1 MRLDQIQKRK
11 LLTEGLDST
20 SVKTVL
26 LWESVGNYL
35 IEANLTPDQINQLFT
50 DIESGATAAGGNRT
64 LVGKGKDATMAVN
77 KAWEDLKTKMQ
88 DSGPIENFDQKISDA
103 LSKIGMGAKD
113 PKFNGEV
120 NKWVQKYRDFA
131 EKHPVA
137 QGAIYATLIAL
148 AGISGAG
155 AAGAATLGLLKL
167 ADKVLQGERF
177 TSAAYSGAKTGAL
190 AYGASKIGDMVRGE
204 PKEVPSA
211 GNAAGNASSSPFDP
225 RTEKAVNSLLDKY
238 PPGEYNY
245 VDGGGSS
252 ISIVDQSGNVQAVQS
267 ITKTGMSG
275 NEFVDYVS
283 SKSDTA
289 GSVAKSASSSVVDS
303 TATVADAADQIKNA
317 IKFQGGGGIDY
328 NLVDLKRAAVAAAKE
343 SGKEAQ
349 SVTDAI
355 VDAMTKQAERAGT
368 APSFQVSDEIRNYV
382 DSGITT
388 GKGPFAVLKN
398 LKVSSGE
405 SINFNSI
412 QIETIIEWC
421 EGTPAVILNEGPMDA
436 IKKGASA
443 VGGALKKGAAA
454 VGAKAATVGKNI
466 TTKVTADKLMSAWK
480 KAGSPTDSDA
490 IADVLRSAGVRDDI
504 IAPVYKTMSVPFTPK
519 PAADAASGDATG
531 AKPAQAQGAATGAK
545 PAPGKE
551 QPAQAQGAATAPMD
565 FKGIQ
570 QAVAKLSPADAK
582 ALVTHID
589 SLNKGATQATTAPQA
604 STQQPSQATQA
615 PQAEPAAQ
623 AATAPAQG
631 QAAPAASKNAAGSD
645 TYEKAKGDIRKVQGG
660 QKPMPPKT
668 AADIETL
675 IAKLAKGDK
684 ESGVAAAQKIMQFA
698 KAGVD
703 VSKQQQ
709 AWTANAKAGERF
721 LTQSV
726 YFEITKMLREHKLS
740 WSDLGIRV
748 HLLENTNKL
757 FGIIFK

>member
-1 MRLDQIQKRK
+1 MRLDQIQTRK

-26 LWESVGNYL
+26 LWESVGNHL

-131 EKHPVA
+131 EKNPVA

-190 AYGASKIGDMVRGE
+190 AYGASKVGDMVRGE

-211 GNAAGNASSSPFDP
+211 GDAAGNASSSPFDP

-267 ITKTGMSG
+267 VTKTGMSG

-289 GSVAKSASSSVVDS
+289 GSVAKSASSSAVDS

-317 IKFQGGGGIDY
+317 IKFQGGGGID
-328 NLVDLKRAAVAAAKE
+328 
-343 SGKEAQ
+343 
-349 SVTDAI
+349 
-355 VDAMTKQAERAGT
+355 
-368 APSFQVSDEIRNYV
+368 
-382 DSGITT
+382 
-388 GKGPFAVLKN
+388 
-398 LKVSSGE
+398 
-405 SINFNSI
+405 
-412 QIETIIEWC
+412 TI
-421 EGTPAVILNEGPMDA
+421 
-436 IKKGASA
+436 
-443 VGGALKKGAAA
+443 
-454 VGAKAATVGKNI
+454 
-466 TTKVTADKLMSAWK
+466 
-480 KAGSPTDSDA
+480 
-490 IADVLRSAGVRDDI
+490 
-504 IAPVYKTMSVPFTPK
+504 
-519 PAADAASGDATG
+519 
-531 AKPAQAQGAATGAK
+531 
-545 PAPGKE
+545 
-551 QPAQAQGAATAPMD
+551 
-565 FKGIQ
+565 
-570 QAVAKLSPADAK
+570 
-582 ALVTHID
+582 
-589 SLNKGATQATTAPQA
+589 
-604 STQQPSQATQA
+604 
-615 PQAEPAAQ
+615 
-623 AATAPAQG
+623 
-631 QAAPAASKNAAGSD
+631 
-645 TYEKAKGDIRKVQGG
+645 
-660 QKPMPPKT
+660 
-668 AADIETL
+668 
-675 IAKLAKGDK
+675 
-684 ESGVAAAQKIMQFA
+684 
-698 KAGVD
+698 
-703 VSKQQQ
+703 
-709 AWTANAKAGERF
+709 
-721 LTQSV
+721 
-726 YFEITKMLREHKLS
+726 
-740 WSDLGIRV
+740 
-748 HLLENTNKL
+748 
-757 FGIIFK
+757 

>member
-1 MRLDQIQKRK
+1 MRLDQIQTRK

-26 LWESVGNYL
+26 LWESVGNHL

-131 EKHPVA
+131 EKNPVA

-190 AYGASKIGDMVRGE
+190 AYGASKVGDMVRGE

-211 GNAAGNASSSPFDP
+211 GDAAGNASSSPFDP

-267 ITKTGMSG
+267 VTKTGMSG

-289 GSVAKSASSSVVDS
+289 GSVAKSASSSAVDS

-355 VDAMTKQAERAGT
+355 VDAMRKQAERAGT

-382 DSGITT
+382 DAGITT

-398 LKVSSGE
+398 LKVAAGE

-421 EGTPAVILNEGPMDA
+421 DLTPAVMLTEGPKDA
-436 IKKGASA
+436 IKKGAA
-443 VGGALKKGAAA
+443 AAGGAIKKGAAA
-454 VGAKAATVGKNI
+454 VGAKAAKVGKNM
-466 TTKVTADKLMSAWK
+466 TTKVTADKLNSAWK

-490 IADVLRSAGVRDDI
+490 IANILRQQGVDDKVL
-504 IAPVYKTMSVPFTPK
+504 APVYKTL
-519 PAADAASGDATG
+519 G
-531 AKPAQAQGAATGAK
+531 AKLPATPVAPQPKGATPQPKGATPQPKGAT
-545 PAPGKE
+545 PVAP
-551 QPAQAQGAATAPMD
+551 APMD

-570 QAVAKLSPADAK
+570 QAVAKLSSQDAK

-589 SLNKGATQATTAPQA
+589 SLSKAPGPKQVNTTPVTPQPKGATPVAPPVADPATQDATAAPTAPK
-604 STQQPSQATQA
+604 PA
-615 PQAEPAAQ
+615 P
-623 AATAPAQG
+623 TAPALSSYFQNFSKAMKG
-631 QAAPAASKNAAGSD
+631 ASDKNQKITLAKELVNTVADRGGEDSETAVSVLRKFGGDLDNNFKQAAMNALK
-645 TYEKAKGDIRKVQGG
+645 TG
-660 QKPMPPKT
+660 QRLLK
-668 AADIETL
+668 
-675 IAKLAKGDK
+675 
-684 ESGVAAAQKIMQFA
+684 
-698 KAGVD
+698 
-703 VSKQQQ
+703 
-709 AWTANAKAGERF
+709 
-721 LTQSV
+721 QSV
-726 YFEITKMLREHKLS
+726 YYEINKMLKEHDLS
-740 WSDLGIRV
+740 WSDLGMRV
-748 HLLENTNKL
+748 HLLEGTNKL
-757 FGIIFK
+757 IGISLI